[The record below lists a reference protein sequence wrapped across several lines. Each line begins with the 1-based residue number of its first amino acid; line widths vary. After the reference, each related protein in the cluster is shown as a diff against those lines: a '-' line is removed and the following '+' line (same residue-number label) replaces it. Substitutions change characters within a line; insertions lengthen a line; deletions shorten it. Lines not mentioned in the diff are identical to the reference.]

1 LKLLKKFKHKFFI
14 KLEPVKERKK
24 IWEQKTSTSS
34 SCIERKQQ
42 DENNLNSTKKKN
54 MISFDCP
61 PRKWSSLVS
70 VYDDGLNKINN
81 ICPNNSSNSNNG
93 SLIHSRKNSIES
105 SGSVVVFQSASSFSN
120 INLNNNKEINNSS
133 QNITIQNHNI
143 EINNIQSQLP
153 SARPVLV
160 EIVTFDSENIQKQD
174 NLCEETNDMII
185 PLEKDDNDSNS
196 NIVQKLKQKFDH
208 KDQSFVKVASLT
220 CRNVFKDGSRSR
232 QNNLNNI
239 RPMLS
244 LYEPSQCESLQK
256 IG

>member
-1 LKLLKKFKHKFFI
+1 
-14 KLEPVKERKK
+14 
-24 IWEQKTSTSS
+24 
-34 SCIERKQQ
+34 
-42 DENNLNSTKKKN
+42 
-54 MISFDCP
+54 M
-61 PRKWSSLVS
+61 
-70 VYDDGLNKINN
+70 NN
-81 ICPNNSSNSNNG
+81 ISLNNNTNNNNNG
-93 SLIHSRKNSIES
+93 SKVHSRKNSIES
-105 SGSVVVFQSASSFSN
+105 SGSVVVIQSASSFSN
-120 INLNNNKEINNSS
+120 VNLNNSNKEMNNSS

-143 EINNIQSQLP
+143 EINHLPSQLP

-160 EIVTFDSENIQKQD
+160 EIVTFDNESIQKQD
-174 NLCEETNDMII
+174 NICVDETNDMII
-185 PLEKDDNDSNS
+185 PLENADDDNNS

-256 IG
+256 FGKS

>member
-1 LKLLKKFKHKFFI
+1 
-14 KLEPVKERKK
+14 
-24 IWEQKTSTSS
+24 
-34 SCIERKQQ
+34 
-42 DENNLNSTKKKN
+42 
-54 MISFDCP
+54 
-61 PRKWSSLVS
+61 
-70 VYDDGLNKINN
+70 
-81 ICPNNSSNSNNG
+81 
-93 SLIHSRKNSIES
+93 
-105 SGSVVVFQSASSFSN
+105 
-120 INLNNNKEINNSS
+120 LNNNKEINNSS

-160 EIVTFDSENIQKQD
+160 EILTFDSENIQKQD